1 MRIDHMISVLLL
13 IVPKLHLDCFLLVSE
28 QNHEVPAAD
37 VCCRSRPASPA
48 SCVAAQNLVQV
59 GAISETRKESKRHL
73 VKLQWVL
80 LFNADTAER
89 CYCTARCSV
98 FFLLFFQL
106 HSSNHFCAGQ
116 SSDPAKIVSVVI
128 TPDPPVKGQPITV
141 EATFNLSMC
150 LLHLHF

>member
-1 MRIDHMISVLLL
+1 MKFLLL
-13 IVPKLHLDCFLLVSE
+13 IFV
-28 QNHEVPAAD
+28 
-37 VCCRSRPASPA
+37 
-48 SCVAAQNLVQV
+48 VAAVLLPLQAASLHKTWYKL
-59 GAISETRKESKRHL
+59 APSAKL
-73 VKLQWVL
+73 VKSPNDIWSNCSECCCLIPIL
-80 LFNADTAER
+80 LSVVIALRDA
-89 CYCTARCSV
+89 V
-98 FFLLFFQL
+98 FFLLLFFQL